1 MPPVSSPSGP
11 ITFDLGPSFAAP
23 DAARLHEELSHAAP
37 GAPVEIRFHRVREW
51 EAAALA
57 VLARDVAERG
67 SRISLLGLSERQLR
81 VLGYLG
87 VKRRG

>member
-1 MPPVSSPSGP
+1 MPPESPRSS
-11 ITFDLGPSFAAP
+11 ITFELGPSFGAP
-23 DAARLHEELSHAAP
+23 DAARLHEALSHAAP
-37 GAPVEIRFHRVREW
+37 GAAVEIRFHRVRDW

-67 SRISLLGLSERQLR
+67 SQVSLLGLSERQLR

-87 VKRRG
+87 VNRRG